1 MRLSDCFIELIAYVS
16 YFLRGLGQHQP
27 PFEKVKGDVQS
38 LLSQS
43 DSCVQK
49 GFFSEEDYDQARF
62 AICAWADESILNS
75 PWEEKSRWLG
85 EQLQR
90 IYYRT
95 TDAGEEFFERLNRLA
110 LHQREVREVYYLCLA
125 MGFTGRYC
133 HEGDNYL
140 LEQLRTS
147 NLKLL
152 MGSSMGLPS
161 LERGELFPEAYPVES
176 VEGGVDKKRFRFS
189 PFTAAALGGPILL
202 FSVLFLIYR
211 FVLNGIGADLLNRI
225 P

>member
-16 YFLRGLGQHQP
+16 YFLKGLGQNQL
-27 PFEKVKGDVQS
+27 PFEKVKGDVQG

-43 DSCVQK
+43 EECVQK
-49 GFFSEEDYDQARF
+49 GFFSQEDYDQARF

-75 PWEEKSRWLG
+75 SWEEKSRWLG

-90 IYYRT
+90 VYYQT

-110 LHQREVREVYYLCLA
+110 PHQMEVREVYYLCLA

-133 HEGDNYL
+133 HEGDEYL
-140 LEQLRTS
+140 LEQLKTS

-161 LERGELFPEAYPVES
+161 LDRGDLFPEAYPVVPAES
-176 VEGGVDKKRFRFS
+176 GNRQEKFRLS
-189 PFTAAALGGPILL
+189 PYTAAALGGPILL

-211 FVLNGIGADLLNRI
+211 FVLNGIGGDLLSRI

>member
-1 MRLSDCFIELIAYVS
+1 MRLSDCFVELIAYVA
-16 YFLRGLGQHQP
+16 YFLESLQQNQP
-27 PFEKVKGDVQS
+27 PFEKVKGDVQRLVS
-38 LLSQS
+38 KSEEY
-43 DSCVQK
+43 VPK
-49 GFFSEEDYDQARF
+49 GFFSQEDYDQARF

-75 PWEEKSRWLG
+75 SWEEKSKWLG

-90 IYYRT
+90 LYYQT

-110 LHQREVREVYYLCLA
+110 PHQREVREVYYLCLA

-133 HEGDNYL
+133 HDGDDYL
-140 LEQLRTS
+140 LEQLKTS

-152 MGSSMGLPS
+152 MGSSVGLPS

-176 VEGGVDKKRFRFS
+176 VESDVRQKRFQFS
-189 PFTAAALGGPILL
+189 PFTLAALGGPILL

-211 FVLNGIGADLLNRI
+211 FVLNGIGVDLLSRI

>member
-16 YFLRGLGQHQP
+16 YFLKGLGQNQP
-27 PFEKVKGDVQS
+27 PFEKVKGDVQR

-43 DSCVQK
+43 DECVQK
-49 GFFSEEDYDQARF
+49 GFFSQEDYDQARF

-90 IYYRT
+90 LYYRT
-95 TDAGEEFFERLNRLA
+95 SDAGEEFFERLNRLA
-110 LHQREVREVYYLCLA
+110 PHQREVREVYYLCLA

-133 HEGDNYL
+133 HEGDDYL

-176 VEGGVDKKRFRFS
+176 VEAGVDKKRFRFS

-202 FSVLFLIYR
+202 FSVLLLIYR